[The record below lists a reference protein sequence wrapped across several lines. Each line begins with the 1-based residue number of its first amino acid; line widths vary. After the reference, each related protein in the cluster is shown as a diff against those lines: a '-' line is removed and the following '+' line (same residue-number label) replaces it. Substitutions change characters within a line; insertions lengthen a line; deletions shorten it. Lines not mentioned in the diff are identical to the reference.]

1 MEEDGG
7 EQWLITCPTNLG
19 GSGIEPKPLGYKPG
33 TLTLELKN
41 YVRPVVA
48 AWSLRLYNLTSM
60 ALDNE

>member
-1 MEEDGG
+1 MVKY
-7 EQWLITCPTNLG
+7 LPG

-48 AWSLRLYNLTSM
+48 AWSLRLYNLTLM